1 MPDMTPQINTKLSPE
16 QMAATRR
23 DADAVN
29 LKHKLEGKKYGEQL
43 GKDSFLKLLITQL
56 SQQDPTQPMEDKQ
69 FIAQMAQFSSLE
81 QMNNIASD
89 MKSLNMKAKSSE
101 AYEMIGKHI
110 QAFNTETGRPIEG
123 IVSHVVRKPDDVMLM
138 VNGTEVRMDEVSA
151 VFAPSPAETQ
161 RPMMQQ
167 TRTEASP
174 TAQPQQQK
182 ADVAPQN
189 PAAHP
194 AAVQTKGADVPAN
207 KAAEAN
213 NQLNQTTQ
221 TNDTV
226 NRTKAARAYTA
237 QDAVTAKK

>member
-1 MPDMTPQINTKLSPE
+1 MPDSIFKAKLTPEDLAKNKMMTNEVNQKLKAKGKNT
-16 QMAATRR
+16 
-23 DADAVN
+23 
-29 LKHKLEGKKYGEQL
+29 GEPL
-43 GKDSFLKLLITQL
+43 GKDSFLKLLVTEL
-56 SQQDPTQPMEDKQ
+56 RHQDPTSPMADKE

-123 IVSHVVRKPDDVMLM
+123 IVSHVVRKPDDVLLM

-161 RPMMQQ
+161 RPMQQQ

-174 TAQPQQQK
+174 TAQPQQLK
-182 ADVAPQN
+182 ADTAPQN

-194 AAVQTKGADVPAN
+194 AAVQTKAADVPAN
-207 KAAEAN
+207 KTEELN
-213 NQLNQTTQ
+213 NQLNQTPQ
-221 TNDTV
+221 LNDTI